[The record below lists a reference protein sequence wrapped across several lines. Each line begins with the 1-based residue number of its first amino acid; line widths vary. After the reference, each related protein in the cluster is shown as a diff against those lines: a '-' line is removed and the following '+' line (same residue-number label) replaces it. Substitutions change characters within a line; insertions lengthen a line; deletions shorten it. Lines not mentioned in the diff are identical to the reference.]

1 MDEQTAT
8 LGAACRERDGVLA
21 GSILKL
27 AVAIKPTFAI
37 NEKPVS
43 WMIPTN
49 RDLWRFRAPLSAD
62 EIRRTER
69 WLATARVAL
78 TVVALVT
85 LLMEPARGFT
95 YSGLLKWLLIV
106 YLAHAVVVLLLL
118 RARPRSTRAFRLV
131 VHAIDILW
139 PVLISMFAPAQGGP
153 FFLFFVFVMAAA
165 AYRWGLWETVS
176 TAAAAVALLWVEA
189 YALRAVLGRMGGF
202 ALRLAHFGVTI
213 RDLEPQQLVMSS
225 VYLLVLGF
233 LLGSMAENQ
242 KKIRAERAVI
252 TRVLSSTRV
261 EAGLTGTMQLILG
274 EVMSIYGARRVLS
287 ASQEANSYRVFL
299 AEMNHNATSQQAL
312 RWHEAGPG
320 GEPGYIF
327 ESDADAI
334 YAARSARG
342 FDTVLLDRQGVRLR
356 NGDLKFLDTL
366 GRVETFDAMASV
378 AFLFGKEWQGRVFVF
393 DPQMMGDPEEGLR
406 FLKEFAQQVGPAVYN
421 VYLMRRLRERA
432 GALERA
438 RFARELHDGAIQSLI
453 AVEMQLDVLRR
464 QSGTQV
470 PVVNEELGRI
480 QKLLRE
486 EVLKLRELM
495 QEMKSFE
502 VNADRLLG
510 FISDTVERFKRET
523 GISAVF
529 VSEMERI
536 ELPQKVCRELARIVQ
551 ESLVNVR
558 KHSGARNVLVRLA
571 LRAGNLQ
578 LTVEDDGRGFPFSGR
593 MSETD
598 LEASGK
604 GPAVIRERVRLL
616 AGELTIESNPG
627 HGARLEV
634 KIPPA
639 GKASV
644 L

>member
-1 MDEQTAT
+1 
-8 LGAACRERDGVLA
+8 VLR
-21 GSILKL
+21 I
-27 AVAIKPTFAI
+27 
-37 NEKPVS
+37 
-43 WMIPTN
+43 IPQN

-78 TVVALVT
+78 TIVALIT
-85 LLMEPARGFT
+85 LWMEPAREFV
-95 YSGLLKWLLIV
+95 YPRLLYWLLIV
-106 YLAHAVVVLLLL
+106 YLVNAVVVMLLV
-118 RARPRSTRAFRLV
+118 RVRPRSTQAFRLV
-131 VHAIDILW
+131 VHSADILW

-189 YALRAVLGRMGGF
+189 YVVRAAFRP
-202 ALRLAHFGVTI
+202 LAAYGQPPPSLAGFGVSV
-213 RDLEPQQLVMSS
+213 RELEPQQLVMTS

-233 LLGSMAENQ
+233 LLGYMAENQ
-242 KKIRAERAVI
+242 KKVRAERAVI

-261 EAGLTGTMQLILG
+261 EAGLTGTMQQILG

-287 ASQEANSYRVFL
+287 ASQEAHSYRVFL
-299 AEMNHNATSQQAL
+299 AEIKHGATGQEAL
-312 RWHEAGPG
+312 RWHEAAPDSEG
-320 GEPGYIF
+320 GYIF
-327 ESDADAI
+327 DSEAEAV
-334 YAARSARG
+334 YAARSAKG
-342 FDTVLLDRQGVRLR
+342 FDTVLLDRNGRRLR
-356 NGDLKFLDTL
+356 DVDANFLDAL
-366 GRVETFDAMASV
+366 ARVENFDAIASV
-378 AFLFGKEWQGRVFVF
+378 AFLFGKEWVGRVFVF
-393 DPQMMGDPEEGLR
+393 DPQLMGDPEEELR
-406 FLKEFAQQVGPAVYN
+406 FLKEFAQQVGPAIYN

-432 GALERA
+432 GAVERA

-464 QSGTQV
+464 QSGTQA
-470 PVVNEELGRI
+470 PVVNAELGRI

-495 QEMKSFE
+495 QAMKSFE
-502 VNADRLLG
+502 VDADRLVG

-523 GISAVF
+523 GVSAVF
-529 VSEMERI
+529 VSEIERI
-536 ELPQKVCRELARIVQ
+536 DLPQKVCRELARIVQ

-571 LRAGNLQ
+571 QRAGNLQ
-578 LTVEDDGRGFPFSGR
+578 LTVEDDGRGFPFSGT
-593 MSETD
+593 MSEAELDAT
-598 LEASGK
+598 GK

-616 AGELTIESNPG
+616 AGQLTIESNPG
-627 HGARLEV
+627 HGARLQV
-634 KIPPA
+634 RIPPS
-639 GKASV
+639 GKASI